1 MVKQKR
7 NNSRAFASLSWHFA
21 DVKSILVK
29 VVNKFFLEVIG
40 LEWL

>member
-21 DVKSILVK
+21 DVKPILVK
-29 VVNKFFLEVIG
+29 IVDESFLKVIG